1 MSEYPW
7 WFASTNAIFRARFY
21 VRSLQLKYSSFYS
34 TFARFVSNVTFKI
47 FSDGAALV
55 HTSLRNNSNLSLLYE
70 YILHRAYEFPLR
82 FKSEAVNEEAI
93 FIPFGY
99 DKPTL
104 IADSFVKID
113 VTKPYNEVIPQ
124 PATKKNNK
132 E

>member
-1 MSEYPW
+1 
-7 WFASTNAIFRARFY
+7 
-21 VRSLQLKYSSFYS
+21 
-34 TFARFVSNVTFKI
+34 
-47 FSDGAALV
+47 
-55 HTSLRNNSNLSLLYE
+55 
-70 YILHRAYEFPLR
+70 LR

-113 VTKPYNEVIPQ
+113 VSKPYNEVIPQ